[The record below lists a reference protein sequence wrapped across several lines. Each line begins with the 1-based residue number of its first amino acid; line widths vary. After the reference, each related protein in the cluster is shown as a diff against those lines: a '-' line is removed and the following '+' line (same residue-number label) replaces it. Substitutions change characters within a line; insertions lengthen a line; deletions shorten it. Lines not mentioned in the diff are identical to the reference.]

1 MIKEILNATGLPY
14 RRGRFTKPRA
24 GTYVVYTDSV
34 DADGPDGINAIY
46 THNYTV
52 EVYEAEPDD
61 AAEAAI
67 EAAIDATGLHW
78 HKEDRFWLQ
87 SEQRYQVVYEFIY
100 IEVGRI

>member
-14 RRGRFTKPRA
+14 RRGRFTKPKA

-34 DADGPDGINAIY
+34 EADGPDGINVIF
-46 THNYTV
+46 THTYTV
-52 EVYEAEPDD
+52 EVYEVEPDD

-67 EAAIDATGLHW
+67 EAAIDAVGFHW

-87 SEQRYQVVYEFIY
+87 NEQRYQVIYEFTY
-100 IEVGRI
+100 IDVRRL